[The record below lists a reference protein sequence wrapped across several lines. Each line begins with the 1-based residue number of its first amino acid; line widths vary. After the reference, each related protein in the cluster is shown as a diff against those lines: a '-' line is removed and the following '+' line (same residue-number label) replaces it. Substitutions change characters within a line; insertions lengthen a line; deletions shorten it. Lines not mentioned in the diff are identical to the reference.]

1 MKRLAIMVL
10 TVLLC
15 GVVVLRYSRSIP
27 AKSETE
33 SPETI
38 HYADIS
44 GDYLFISNLNET
56 ERMALSLRDY
66 LGDSGL
72 QIQTTVPDEAVCYA
86 KSTWDPAKAAS
97 IPGGAVYCVEAW
109 DIFKN
114 GEFQKTTYLAGRI

>member
-15 GVVVLRYSRSIP
+15 GAVVLRYSRSIP

-44 GDYLFISNLNET
+44 GNYLFISNLDET
-56 ERMALSLRDY
+56 ERMALSLWDY
-66 LGDSGL
+66 LGDSDL

-86 KSTWDPAKAAS
+86 ESTWDPAR
-97 IPGGAVYCVEAW
+97 AVLLSSGPIYCVEAW